1 MDVNTANQSTTDEQM
16 MDILLVLDKEKK
28 TISAVKGVDENG
40 ELQTVPPENN
50 SELLKFDRHG
60 DFFSN
65 FFSNMMNQLKNP
77 TRFNFFKIPKI
88 ELPKI
93 TPIIR
98 DNFDHPTAKNEAEIE
113 RYRVT
118 PETLKQGVT
127 NEQPNQTQQ
136 QVRQPQQEA
145 TAQTPQQP
153 DKSKYV
159 IDPDKVDWDALK
171 NFGLSKEQLEKAK
184 ALEPMLRG
192 YKSPGAFSIAGNY
205 NSAIMKLDA
214 RLSFRHDKDGNVV
227 LAIHGIR
234 QKPGLERPFFGHEF
248 SKEDK
253 ANLLETGNMGRIVN
267 LKNYITGEMI
277 PSFVSVDKVTNELVS
292 MRASSVQIPDEIKG
306 VKLSKE
312 QQQALREGKGVF
324 LENMISNRKNP
335 FSATVQV
342 NADKKSLEFIYPNA
356 KQSQEQGQKQQ
367 QPNNLVTSDGVTI
380 PKSISGIELSRQQQQ
395 DLVDD
400 KTIFVAGLKDKRGVE
415 YDAYIQVNHDKKKL
429 GFYSDNPSF
438 DRSAVQKLAPQAS
451 YYPCNETLRPEFYT
465 PPVWHPRTFGEAPV
479 LLLSQGN
486 YPLKNLHTVL
496 KALPAVLAQY
506 PGAVLRVAGW
516 PPLDKGPLL
525 RPVIDWMF
533 PYQTWCKQLI
543 RRLGLADHVQY
554 TGPLDA
560 AAMRQA
566 YLDAD
571 LFLLPSYSENSPS
584 LGEAML
590 LGLPCVASAAG
601 GIPDMLQSGVQGMLY
616 GAAGDDAALSAA
628 ILQVLALPDHGT
640 ALGTAAQIRARVTHD
655 AAKNTA
661 QMIEIYRKVLQREGT
676 L

>member
-77 TRFNFFKIPKI
+77 TRFNFFRIPKI

-127 NEQPNQTQQ
+127 NGQPNQTQQ
-136 QVRQPQQEA
+136 QVQQPQQEA
-145 TAQTPQQP
+145 TAQAPQQP
-153 DKSKYV
+153 DKSKYI
-159 IDPDKVDWDALK
+159 IDPDKVDWEALK

-234 QKPGLERPFFGHEF
+234 QKPELERPFFGHEF

-267 LKNYITGEMI
+267 LKTI
-277 PSFVSVDKVTNELVS
+277 
-292 MRASSVQIPDEIKG
+292 
-306 VKLSKE
+306 
-312 QQQALREGKGVF
+312 
-324 LENMISNRKNP
+324 
-335 FSATVQV
+335 
-342 NADKKSLEFIYPNA
+342 
-356 KQSQEQGQKQQ
+356 SQEK
-367 QPNNLVTSDGVTI
+367 
-380 PKSISGIELSRQQQQ
+380 
-395 DLVDD
+395 
-400 KTIFVAGLKDKRGVE
+400 
-415 YDAYIQVNHDKKKL
+415 
-429 GFYSDNPSF
+429 
-438 DRSAVQKLAPQAS
+438 
-451 YYPCNETLRPEFYT
+451 
-465 PPVWHPRTFGEAPV
+465 
-479 LLLSQGN
+479 
-486 YPLKNLHTVL
+486 
-496 KALPAVLAQY
+496 
-506 PGAVLRVAGW
+506 
-516 PPLDKGPLL
+516 
-525 RPVIDWMF
+525 
-533 PYQTWCKQLI
+533 
-543 RRLGLADHVQY
+543 
-554 TGPLDA
+554 
-560 AAMRQA
+560 
-566 YLDAD
+566 
-571 LFLLPSYSENSPS
+571 
-584 LGEAML
+584 
-590 LGLPCVASAAG
+590 
-601 GIPDMLQSGVQGMLY
+601 
-616 GAAGDDAALSAA
+616 
-628 ILQVLALPDHGT
+628 
-640 ALGTAAQIRARVTHD
+640 
-655 AAKNTA
+655 
-661 QMIEIYRKVLQREGT
+661 
-676 L
+676 

>member
-50 SELLKFDRHG
+50 DLLKFDRNG

-77 TRFNFFKIPKI
+77 TRFSFFKIPKI

-98 DNFDHPTAKNEAEIE
+98 ENFDHPTPKNEAEIE
-113 RYRVT
+113 RYRVS
-118 PETLKQGVT
+118 PETAKQEAKK
-127 NEQPNQTQQ
+127 EQQQGTQTEPPQAQQPAKEADVATQQ
-136 QVRQPQQEA
+136 N
-145 TAQTPQQP
+145 QP
-153 DKSKYV
+153 DKSKYL
-159 IDPDKVDWDALK
+159 IDPAKVDWEALK

-192 YKSPGAFSIAGNY
+192 YKSPGAFTISGNY

-214 RLSFRHDKDGNVV
+214 RLSFRHDKEGNVV

-234 QKPGLERPFFGHEF
+234 QKPELDRPFFGHEF

-253 ANLLETGNMGRIVN
+253 ANFLEAGNMGRVVN

-292 MRASSVQIPDEIKG
+292 MRATSIQIPDEIKG
-306 VKLSKE
+306 IKQDKE
-312 QQQALREGKGVF
+312 QKQALLEGKGVF
-324 LENMISNRKNP
+324 LENMISNKKNP

-342 NADKKSLEFIYPNA
+342 NADKKSLEFIFP
-356 KQSQEQGQKQQ
+356 KEKLVQEQRQKQTE
-367 QPNNLVTSDGVTI
+367 PDTLVTNDGVKI

-395 DLVDD
+395 DLVND

-438 DRSAVQKLAPQAS
+438 DRSVVKEITPAEKNRTQVAVNSEGKTNEATKKVKEPLAKGQDKPTEKQKTKQEKKEKQEQP
-451 YYPCNETLRPEFYT
+451 
-465 PPVWHPRTFGEAPV
+465 
-479 LLLSQGN
+479 
-486 YPLKNLHTVL
+486 
-496 KALPAVLAQY
+496 
-506 PGAVLRVAGW
+506 
-516 PPLDKGPLL
+516 DKP
-525 RPVIDWMF
+525 
-533 PYQTWCKQLI
+533 KQS
-543 RRLGLADHVQY
+543 RG
-554 TGPLDA
+554 
-560 AAMRQA
+560 
-566 YLDAD
+566 
-571 LFLLPSYSENSPS
+571 
-584 LGEAML
+584 
-590 LGLPCVASAAG
+590 
-601 GIPDMLQSGVQGMLY
+601 
-616 GAAGDDAALSAA
+616 
-628 ILQVLALPDHGT
+628 
-640 ALGTAAQIRARVTHD
+640 
-655 AAKNTA
+655 
-661 QMIEIYRKVLQREGT
+661 RKR
-676 L
+676 

>member
-1 MDVNTANQSTTDEQM
+1 MDVNTASQSTTDEQM

-40 ELQTVPPENN
+40 ELQTVPPEDN

-93 TPIIR
+93 EPIIR
-98 DNFDHPTAKNEAEIE
+98 DNFNHPTPENEAGIE

-118 PETLKQGVT
+118 PETVKQEAKK
-127 NEQPNQTQQ
+127 EQQETQAQ
-136 QVRQPQQEA
+136 QPQQPAKEA
-145 TAQTPQQP
+145 GAMAQTPQQP

-159 IDPDKVDWDALK
+159 IDPDKVDWEALK

-192 YKSPGAFSIAGNY
+192 YKSPGAFTIAGNY

-234 QKPGLERPFFGHEF
+234 QKPELERPFFGHEF

-356 KQSQEQGQKQQ
+356 KQSQEQRQKLEQQ
-367 QPNNLVTSDGVTI
+367 NNLVTSDGVTI
-380 PKSISGIELSRQQQQ
+380 PKSISGIELTRQQQQ
-395 DLVDD
+395 DLVND

-415 YDAYIQVNHDKKKL
+415 YDAYKDSGMEIYARLMQMRKDLALDADKVFTLEDVAAMRRKCMEKRAAYEKQQKEKDNAAKVLPDGADALPGGAAVLSEEAAAMPEAATVLSEEAAAMPEQMKL
-429 GFYSDNPSF
+429 RQDIGEIYDG
-438 DRSAVQKLAPQAS
+438 LAPQDIDTMIFERYS
-451 YYPCNETLRPEFYT
+451 DEQIM
-465 PPVWHPRTFGEAPV
+465 H
-479 LLLSQGN
+479 LLNDVSD
-486 YPLKNLHTVL
+486 
-496 KALPAVLAQY
+496 
-506 PGAVLRVAGW
+506 
-516 PPLDKGPLL
+516 LDKPGNEAVKGMSRDALFDGMK
-525 RPVIDWMF
+525 RDFAMAAAGERVKTHIAREKVAVGNVGGTVVRQDTK
-533 PYQTWCKQLI
+533 QTATEPEEK
-543 RRLGLADHVQY
+543 RTEKAAF
-554 TGPLDA
+554 DA
-560 AAMRQA
+560 AIWRGRNEK
-566 YLDAD
+566 Y
-571 LFLLPSYSENSPS
+571 YS
-584 LGEAML
+584 
-590 LGLPCVASAAG
+590 
-601 GIPDMLQSGVQGMLY
+601 
-616 GAAGDDAALSAA
+616 
-628 ILQVLALPDHGT
+628 
-640 ALGTAAQIRARVTHD
+640 
-655 AAKNTA
+655 
-661 QMIEIYRKVLQREGT
+661 
-676 L
+676 

>member
-93 TPIIR
+93 VPIIR

-127 NEQPNQTQQ
+127 NGQPNQTLQ
-136 QVRQPQQEA
+136 QVQQPQQET
-145 TAQTPQQP
+145 TAQALQQP

-159 IDPDKVDWDALK
+159 IDPDKVDWEALK

-214 RLSFRHDKDGNVV
+214 RLSFRHDKDGKVV

-234 QKPGLERPFFGHEF
+234 QKPELERPFFGHEF

-356 KQSQEQGQKQQ
+356 KQSQEQRQKLEQQ
-367 QPNNLVTSDGVTI
+367 NNLVTSDGVTI
-380 PKSISGIELSRQQQQ
+380 PKSISGIELTRQQQQ
-395 DLVDD
+395 DLVND

-438 DRSAVQKLAPQAS
+438 DRSAVKEITPANKNRTQVAVNSEGKT
-451 YYPCNETLRPEFYT
+451 NEATKKVKE
-465 PPVWHPRTFGEAPV
+465 
-479 LLLSQGN
+479 
-486 YPLKNLHTVL
+486 PLK
-496 KALPAVLAQY
+496 KGQ
-506 PGAVLRVAGW
+506 
-516 PPLDKGPLL
+516 DKPTEKQKTKQ
-525 RPVIDWMF
+525 DKKEKQE
-533 PYQTWCKQLI
+533 QTDKPKQS
-543 RRLGLADHVQY
+543 RG
-554 TGPLDA
+554 
-560 AAMRQA
+560 
-566 YLDAD
+566 
-571 LFLLPSYSENSPS
+571 
-584 LGEAML
+584 
-590 LGLPCVASAAG
+590 
-601 GIPDMLQSGVQGMLY
+601 
-616 GAAGDDAALSAA
+616 
-628 ILQVLALPDHGT
+628 
-640 ALGTAAQIRARVTHD
+640 
-655 AAKNTA
+655 
-661 QMIEIYRKVLQREGT
+661 RKR
-676 L
+676 

>member
-77 TRFNFFKIPKI
+77 TRFNFFRIPKI

-127 NEQPNQTQQ
+127 NGQPNQTQQ
-136 QVRQPQQEA
+136 QVQQPQQEA
-145 TAQTPQQP
+145 TAQAPQQP
-153 DKSKYV
+153 DKSKYI
-159 IDPDKVDWDALK
+159 IDPDKVDWEALK

-234 QKPGLERPFFGHEF
+234 QKPELERPFFGHEF

-277 PSFVSVDKVTNELVS
+277 PSFISVDKVTNELVS

-312 QQQALREGKGVF
+312 QKEALREGKGVF

-356 KQSQEQGQKQQ
+356 KQSQEQRQKQE
-367 QPNNLVTSDGVTI
+367 QPHNLVTSDGVTI
-380 PKSISGIELSRQQQQ
+380 PKSISGIELTRQQQQ
-395 DLVDD
+395 DLVND

-438 DRSAVQKLAPQAS
+438 DRSAVKEITPAS
-451 YYPCNETLRPEFYT
+451 KN
-465 PPVWHPRTFGEAPV
+465 RTQVAVNSEGKTYEV
-479 LLLSQGN
+479 TKKVKE
-486 YPLKNLHTVL
+486 PLK
-496 KALPAVLAQY
+496 KGQ
-506 PGAVLRVAGW
+506 
-516 PPLDKGPLL
+516 DKP
-525 RPVIDWMF
+525 
-533 PYQTWCKQLI
+533 TEKQKTKQDKKEKQEQ
-543 RRLGLADHVQY
+543 ADK
-554 TGPLDA
+554 PK
-560 AAMRQA
+560 
-566 YLDAD
+566 
-571 LFLLPSYSENSPS
+571 
-584 LGEAML
+584 
-590 LGLPCVASAAG
+590 
-601 GIPDMLQSGVQGMLY
+601 QSRG
-616 GAAGDDAALSAA
+616 
-628 ILQVLALPDHGT
+628 
-640 ALGTAAQIRARVTHD
+640 
-655 AAKNTA
+655 
-661 QMIEIYRKVLQREGT
+661 RKR
-676 L
+676 

>member
-50 SELLKFDRHG
+50 DLLKFDRNG

-77 TRFNFFKIPKI
+77 TRFSFFKIPKI

-98 DNFDHPTAKNEAEIE
+98 ENFDHPTQKNEAEIE
-113 RYRVT
+113 RYRVS
-118 PETLKQGVT
+118 PETAKQEVKKEQQQGT
-127 NEQPNQTQQ
+127 QTEQPQTQQ
-136 QVRQPQQEA
+136 PVKEADAATQQN
-145 TAQTPQQP
+145 QP
-153 DKSKYV
+153 DKNKYL
-159 IDPDKVDWDALK
+159 IDPAKVDWEALK

-192 YKSPGAFSIAGNY
+192 YKSPGAFTISGNY

-214 RLSFRHDKDGNVV
+214 RLSFRHDKEGNVV

-234 QKPGLERPFFGHEF
+234 QKPELDRPFFGHEF

-253 ANLLETGNMGRIVN
+253 ANLLETGNMGRVVN

-292 MRASSVQIPDEIKG
+292 MRASSIQIPDEIKG
-306 VKLSKE
+306 IKLNKE
-312 QQQALREGKGVF
+312 QKQALMEGKGVF
-324 LENMISNRKNP
+324 LENMISNKKNP

-342 NADKKSLEFIYPNA
+342 NADKKSLEFIFPKE
-356 KQSQEQGQKQQ
+356 KQVQEQRQKQTE
-367 QPNNLVTSDGVTI
+367 PDTLVTSDGVKI

-395 DLVDD
+395 DLVND

-438 DRSAVQKLAPQAS
+438 DRSAVK
-451 YYPCNETLRPEFYT
+451 EIT
-465 PPVWHPRTFGEAPV
+465 P
-479 LLLSQGN
+479 
-486 YPLKNLHTVL
+486 
-496 KALPAVLAQY
+496 
-506 PGAVLRVAGW
+506 
-516 PPLDKGPLL
+516 
-525 RPVIDWMF
+525 
-533 PYQTWCKQLI
+533 
-543 RRLGLADHVQY
+543 
-554 TGPLDA
+554 
-560 AAMRQA
+560 
-566 YLDAD
+566 
-571 LFLLPSYSENSPS
+571 
-584 LGEAML
+584 
-590 LGLPCVASAAG
+590 
-601 GIPDMLQSGVQGMLY
+601 
-616 GAAGDDAALSAA
+616 
-628 ILQVLALPDHGT
+628 
-640 ALGTAAQIRARVTHD
+640 
-655 AAKNTA
+655 AAKNRTQVA
-661 QMIEIYRKVLQREGT
+661 VNSEGKTNEATKKVKEPLAKGQDKPTEKQKAKQDKKEKQEQPDKPKQSRGRKR
-676 L
+676 

>member
-93 TPIIR
+93 EPIIR
-98 DNFDHPTAKNEAEIE
+98 DNFNHPTPENEAGIE

-118 PETLKQGVT
+118 PETVKQEAKK
-127 NEQPNQTQQ
+127 EQQETQTQQ
-136 QVRQPQQEA
+136 PQQPAKEA
-145 TAQTPQQP
+145 GTMAQAPQQP

-159 IDPDKVDWDALK
+159 IDPDKVDWEALK

-192 YKSPGAFSIAGNY
+192 YKSPGAFTIAGNY

-234 QKPGLERPFFGHEF
+234 QKPELERPFFGHEF

-306 VKLSKE
+306 VKLNKE

-356 KQSQEQGQKQQ
+356 KQSQEQRQKQEQ
-367 QPNNLVTSDGVTI
+367 QNNLVTSDGVTI

-395 DLVDD
+395 DLVND

-438 DRSAVQKLAPQAS
+438 DRSAVKEITPASKNRTQVAVNSEGKTNEATKKVKEPLRKGQDKPTEKQKTKQ
-451 YYPCNETLRPEFYT
+451 
-465 PPVWHPRTFGEAPV
+465 
-479 LLLSQGN
+479 
-486 YPLKNLHTVL
+486 
-496 KALPAVLAQY
+496 
-506 PGAVLRVAGW
+506 
-516 PPLDKGPLL
+516 DKKEKQE
-525 RPVIDWMF
+525 
-533 PYQTWCKQLI
+533 QTDKPKQS
-543 RRLGLADHVQY
+543 RG
-554 TGPLDA
+554 
-560 AAMRQA
+560 
-566 YLDAD
+566 
-571 LFLLPSYSENSPS
+571 
-584 LGEAML
+584 
-590 LGLPCVASAAG
+590 
-601 GIPDMLQSGVQGMLY
+601 
-616 GAAGDDAALSAA
+616 
-628 ILQVLALPDHGT
+628 
-640 ALGTAAQIRARVTHD
+640 
-655 AAKNTA
+655 
-661 QMIEIYRKVLQREGT
+661 RKR
-676 L
+676 

>member
-1 MDVNTANQSTTDEQM
+1 MDVNTASQSTTDEQM

-93 TPIIR
+93 EPIIR
-98 DNFDHPTAKNEAEIE
+98 DNFNHPTPENEAGIE

-118 PETLKQGVT
+118 PETVKQEAKK
-127 NEQPNQTQQ
+127 EQQETQTQQ
-136 QVRQPQQEA
+136 PQPQQPSKETGA
-145 TAQTPQQP
+145 TAQAPQQP

-159 IDPDKVDWDALK
+159 IDPDKVDWEALK

-192 YKSPGAFSIAGNY
+192 YKSPGAFTIAGNY

-214 RLSFRHDKDGNVV
+214 RLSFR
-227 LAIHGIR
+227 
-234 QKPGLERPFFGHEF
+234 QKPELERPFFGHEF

-306 VKLSKE
+306 IKLNKE

-356 KQSQEQGQKQQ
+356 KQEQQ
-367 QPNNLVTSDGVTI
+367 NSLVTSDGVTI

-395 DLVDD
+395 DLVND

-438 DRSAVQKLAPQAS
+438 DRSAVKEITPAS
-451 YYPCNETLRPEFYT
+451 KNRTQVAVNSEGKTNEATKKVKE
-465 PPVWHPRTFGEAPV
+465 
-479 LLLSQGN
+479 
-486 YPLKNLHTVL
+486 PLK
-496 KALPAVLAQY
+496 KGQ
-506 PGAVLRVAGW
+506 
-516 PPLDKGPLL
+516 DKPTEKQKTKQ
-525 RPVIDWMF
+525 DKKEKQE
-533 PYQTWCKQLI
+533 QTDKPKQN
-543 RRLGLADHVQY
+543 RG
-554 TGPLDA
+554 
-560 AAMRQA
+560 
-566 YLDAD
+566 
-571 LFLLPSYSENSPS
+571 
-584 LGEAML
+584 
-590 LGLPCVASAAG
+590 
-601 GIPDMLQSGVQGMLY
+601 
-616 GAAGDDAALSAA
+616 
-628 ILQVLALPDHGT
+628 
-640 ALGTAAQIRARVTHD
+640 
-655 AAKNTA
+655 
-661 QMIEIYRKVLQREGT
+661 RKR
-676 L
+676 

>member
-1 MDVNTANQSTTDEQM
+1 MDVNTASQSTTDEEM
-16 MDILLVLDKEKK
+16 MDILLVLYKEKK

-77 TRFNFFKIPKI
+77 TRFNFFKIPKL

-93 TPIIR
+93 EPIIR
-98 DNFDHPTAKNEAEIE
+98 DNFNNPTPENEAGIE

-118 PETLKQGVT
+118 PETVKQEAKK
-127 NEQPNQTQQ
+127 EQ
-136 QVRQPQQEA
+136 QPAKETGA
-145 TAQTPQQP
+145 TAQAPQQP
-153 DKSKYV
+153 DKSKYY
-159 IDPDKVDWDALK
+159 IDPDKVDWEALK

-192 YKSPGAFSIAGNY
+192 YKSPGAFTISGNY
-205 NSAIMKLDA
+205 NSAIMKMDA

-234 QKPGLERPFFGHEF
+234 QKPELERPFFGHEF

-306 VKLSKE
+306 VKLNKE
-312 QQQALREGKGVF
+312 QQQALREGKGIF

-356 KQSQEQGQKQQ
+356 KQSQEQRQKQEQ
-367 QPNNLVTSDGVTI
+367 QNNLVTSDGV
-380 PKSISGIELSRQQQQ
+380 
-395 DLVDD
+395 
-400 KTIFVAGLKDKRGVE
+400 TIFVAGLKDKRGVE

-438 DRSAVQKLAPQAS
+438 DRSAVKEITPAS
-451 YYPCNETLRPEFYT
+451 KN
-465 PPVWHPRTFGEAPV
+465 RTQVAVNSEGKTYEV
-479 LLLSQGN
+479 TKKVKE
-486 YPLKNLHTVL
+486 PLK
-496 KALPAVLAQY
+496 KGQ
-506 PGAVLRVAGW
+506 
-516 PPLDKGPLL
+516 DKPTEKQKTKQ
-525 RPVIDWMF
+525 DKKEKQE
-533 PYQTWCKQLI
+533 QTDKPKQS
-543 RRLGLADHVQY
+543 RG
-554 TGPLDA
+554 
-560 AAMRQA
+560 
-566 YLDAD
+566 
-571 LFLLPSYSENSPS
+571 
-584 LGEAML
+584 
-590 LGLPCVASAAG
+590 
-601 GIPDMLQSGVQGMLY
+601 
-616 GAAGDDAALSAA
+616 
-628 ILQVLALPDHGT
+628 
-640 ALGTAAQIRARVTHD
+640 
-655 AAKNTA
+655 
-661 QMIEIYRKVLQREGT
+661 RKR
-676 L
+676 

>member
-1 MDVNTANQSTTDEQM
+1 MNVNTANHSTTDEQM

-93 TPIIR
+93 EPIIR
-98 DNFDHPTAKNEAEIE
+98 DNFNNPTPENEADIE

-118 PETLKQGVT
+118 PETVKQET
-127 NEQPNQTQQ
+127 KKEQQENQQ
-136 QVRQPQQEA
+136 QGA
-145 TAQTPQQP
+145 TAQAPQQP
-153 DKSKYV
+153 DKSKYY
-159 IDPDKVDWDALK
+159 IDPDKVDWEALK

-192 YKSPGAFSIAGNY
+192 YKSPGAFTIAGNY

-214 RLSFRHDKDGNVV
+214 RLSFRHDKEGNVV

-234 QKPGLERPFFGHEF
+234 QKPELERPFFGHEF

-306 VKLSKE
+306 VKLNKE
-312 QQQALREGKGVF
+312 QKEALREGKGVF

-335 FSATVQV
+335 LSAIVQV

-356 KQSQEQGQKQQ
+356 KQSQEQGQKQTQ
-367 QPNNLVTSDGVTI
+367 QNSLVTSDGVTI

-395 DLVDD
+395 DLVND
-400 KTIFVAGLKDKRGVE
+400 KTIFVAGLKDRRGVE

-438 DRSAVQKLAPQAS
+438 DRSAVKEITPAS
-451 YYPCNETLRPEFYT
+451 KNRTQVAVNSEGKTNEATKKVKE
-465 PPVWHPRTFGEAPV
+465 
-479 LLLSQGN
+479 
-486 YPLKNLHTVL
+486 PLK
-496 KALPAVLAQY
+496 KGQ
-506 PGAVLRVAGW
+506 
-516 PPLDKGPLL
+516 DKPTEKQKTKQ
-525 RPVIDWMF
+525 DKKEKQE
-533 PYQTWCKQLI
+533 QTDKPKQS
-543 RRLGLADHVQY
+543 RG
-554 TGPLDA
+554 
-560 AAMRQA
+560 
-566 YLDAD
+566 
-571 LFLLPSYSENSPS
+571 
-584 LGEAML
+584 
-590 LGLPCVASAAG
+590 
-601 GIPDMLQSGVQGMLY
+601 
-616 GAAGDDAALSAA
+616 
-628 ILQVLALPDHGT
+628 
-640 ALGTAAQIRARVTHD
+640 
-655 AAKNTA
+655 
-661 QMIEIYRKVLQREGT
+661 RKR
-676 L
+676 

>member
-1 MDVNTANQSTTDEQM
+1 MDVNTASQSTTDEQM

-93 TPIIR
+93 EPIIR
-98 DNFDHPTAKNEAEIE
+98 DNFNHPTPENEAGIE

-118 PETLKQGVT
+118 PETVKQEAKK
-127 NEQPNQTQQ
+127 EQQETQTQQ
-136 QVRQPQQEA
+136 PQQPAKETGA
-145 TAQTPQQP
+145 TAQAPQQP

-159 IDPDKVDWDALK
+159 IDPDKVDWEALK

-192 YKSPGAFSIAGNY
+192 YKSPGAFTIAGNY

-234 QKPGLERPFFGHEF
+234 QKPELERPFFGHEF

-306 VKLSKE
+306 VKLNKE
-312 QQQALREGKGVF
+312 QQQTLREGKEVF

-356 KQSQEQGQKQQ
+356 KQSQEQGQKQTQ
-367 QPNNLVTSDGVTI
+367 QNSLVTSDGVTI

-395 DLVDD
+395 DLVND

-438 DRSAVQKLAPQAS
+438 DRSAVKEITPAS
-451 YYPCNETLRPEFYT
+451 KNRTQVAVNSEGKTNEATKKVKE
-465 PPVWHPRTFGEAPV
+465 
-479 LLLSQGN
+479 
-486 YPLKNLHTVL
+486 PLK
-496 KALPAVLAQY
+496 KGQ
-506 PGAVLRVAGW
+506 
-516 PPLDKGPLL
+516 DKPTEKQKTKQ
-525 RPVIDWMF
+525 DKKEKQE
-533 PYQTWCKQLI
+533 QTDIPKQS
-543 RRLGLADHVQY
+543 RG
-554 TGPLDA
+554 
-560 AAMRQA
+560 
-566 YLDAD
+566 
-571 LFLLPSYSENSPS
+571 
-584 LGEAML
+584 
-590 LGLPCVASAAG
+590 
-601 GIPDMLQSGVQGMLY
+601 
-616 GAAGDDAALSAA
+616 
-628 ILQVLALPDHGT
+628 
-640 ALGTAAQIRARVTHD
+640 
-655 AAKNTA
+655 
-661 QMIEIYRKVLQREGT
+661 RKR
-676 L
+676 

>member
-1 MDVNTANQSTTDEQM
+1 MNVNTANHSTTDEQM

-28 TISAVKGVDENG
+28 TISAVKGVDESG

-50 SELLKFDRHG
+50 SEILKFDRHG

-93 TPIIR
+93 EPIIR
-98 DNFDHPTAKNEAEIE
+98 DNFNNPTPENEADIE

-118 PETLKQGVT
+118 PETVKQET
-127 NEQPNQTQQ
+127 KKEQQENQQ
-136 QVRQPQQEA
+136 QGA
-145 TAQTPQQP
+145 TAQAPQQP
-153 DKSKYV
+153 DKSKYY
-159 IDPDKVDWDALK
+159 IDPDKVDWEALK

-192 YKSPGAFSIAGNY
+192 YKSPGAFTIAGNY

-214 RLSFRHDKDGNVV
+214 RLSFRHDKEGNVV

-234 QKPGLERPFFGHEF
+234 QKPELERPFFGHEF

-306 VKLSKE
+306 VKLNKE
-312 QQQALREGKGVF
+312 QKEALREGKGVF

-335 FSATVQV
+335 LSAIVQV

-356 KQSQEQGQKQQ
+356 KQSQEQGQKQTQ
-367 QPNNLVTSDGVTI
+367 QNSLVTSDGVTI

-395 DLVDD
+395 DLVND
-400 KTIFVAGLKDKRGVE
+400 KTIFVAGLKDRRGVE

-438 DRSAVQKLAPQAS
+438 DRSAMKEITPAS
-451 YYPCNETLRPEFYT
+451 KN
-465 PPVWHPRTFGEAPV
+465 RTQVAVNSEGKTYEATKKV
-479 LLLSQGN
+479 KE
-486 YPLKNLHTVL
+486 PLK
-496 KALPAVLAQY
+496 KGQ
-506 PGAVLRVAGW
+506 
-516 PPLDKGPLL
+516 DKP
-525 RPVIDWMF
+525 
-533 PYQTWCKQLI
+533 TEKQKTKQ
-543 RRLGLADHVQY
+543 DKKEKQEQMNN
-554 TGPLDA
+554 PK
-560 AAMRQA
+560 
-566 YLDAD
+566 
-571 LFLLPSYSENSPS
+571 
-584 LGEAML
+584 
-590 LGLPCVASAAG
+590 
-601 GIPDMLQSGVQGMLY
+601 QSRG
-616 GAAGDDAALSAA
+616 
-628 ILQVLALPDHGT
+628 
-640 ALGTAAQIRARVTHD
+640 
-655 AAKNTA
+655 
-661 QMIEIYRKVLQREGT
+661 RKR
-676 L
+676 

>member
-1 MDVNTANQSTTDEQM
+1 MNVNTANHSTTDEQM

-28 TISAVKGVDENG
+28 TISAVKGVDESG

-50 SELLKFDRHG
+50 SEILKFDRHG

-93 TPIIR
+93 EPIIR
-98 DNFDHPTAKNEAEIE
+98 DNFNNPTPENEADIE

-118 PETLKQGVT
+118 PETVKQET
-127 NEQPNQTQQ
+127 KKEQQENQQ
-136 QVRQPQQEA
+136 QGA
-145 TAQTPQQP
+145 TAQAPQQP
-153 DKSKYV
+153 DKSKYY
-159 IDPDKVDWDALK
+159 IDPDKVDWEALK

-192 YKSPGAFSIAGNY
+192 YKSPGAFTIAGNY

-214 RLSFRHDKDGNVV
+214 RLSFRHDKEGNVV

-234 QKPGLERPFFGHEF
+234 QKPELERPFFGHEF

-306 VKLSKE
+306 VKLNKE
-312 QQQALREGKGVF
+312 QKEALREGKGVF

-335 FSATVQV
+335 LSAIVQV

-356 KQSQEQGQKQQ
+356 KQSQEQGQKQTQ
-367 QPNNLVTSDGVTI
+367 QNSLVTSDGVTI
-380 PKSISGIELSRQQQQ
+380 SKSISGIELSRQQQQ
-395 DLVDD
+395 DLVND
-400 KTIFVAGLKDKRGVE
+400 KTIFVAGLKDRRGVE

-438 DRSAVQKLAPQAS
+438 DRSAVKEITPAS
-451 YYPCNETLRPEFYT
+451 KNRTQVAVNSEGKTNEATKKVKE
-465 PPVWHPRTFGEAPV
+465 
-479 LLLSQGN
+479 
-486 YPLKNLHTVL
+486 PLK
-496 KALPAVLAQY
+496 KGQ
-506 PGAVLRVAGW
+506 
-516 PPLDKGPLL
+516 DKPTEKQKTKQ
-525 RPVIDWMF
+525 DKKEKQE
-533 PYQTWCKQLI
+533 QTDKPKQS
-543 RRLGLADHVQY
+543 RG
-554 TGPLDA
+554 
-560 AAMRQA
+560 
-566 YLDAD
+566 
-571 LFLLPSYSENSPS
+571 
-584 LGEAML
+584 
-590 LGLPCVASAAG
+590 
-601 GIPDMLQSGVQGMLY
+601 
-616 GAAGDDAALSAA
+616 
-628 ILQVLALPDHGT
+628 
-640 ALGTAAQIRARVTHD
+640 
-655 AAKNTA
+655 
-661 QMIEIYRKVLQREGT
+661 RKR
-676 L
+676 

>member
-77 TRFNFFKIPKI
+77 TRFNFFKIPKL

-93 TPIIR
+93 EPIIR
-98 DNFDHPTAKNEAEIE
+98 DNFNNPTPENEAGIE

-118 PETLKQGVT
+118 PETVKQEAKKGQQET
-127 NEQPNQTQQ
+127 QTQQ
-136 QVRQPQQEA
+136 PQQPAKETGA
-145 TAQTPQQP
+145 TEQAPQQP
-153 DKSKYV
+153 DKSKYL
-159 IDPDKVDWDALK
+159 IDPDKVDWEALK
-171 NFGLSKEQLEKAK
+171 NFGLSKKQLEKAK

-192 YKSPGAFSIAGNY
+192 YKSPGAFTIAGNY

-234 QKPGLERPFFGHEF
+234 QKPELERPFFGHEF

-306 VKLSKE
+306 VKLNKE
-312 QQQALREGKGVF
+312 QKEALREGKGVF

-342 NADKKSLEFIYPNA
+342 NADKKSLEFIYLNA
-356 KQSQEQGQKQQ
+356 KQSQEQRQKQ
-367 QPNNLVTSDGVTI
+367 
-380 PKSISGIELSRQQQQ
+380 EQQQQ
-395 DLVDD
+395 DLVND

-438 DRSAVQKLAPQAS
+438 DRSAIKEITPAS
-451 YYPCNETLRPEFYT
+451 KNRTQVAVNSEGKTNEATKKVKE
-465 PPVWHPRTFGEAPV
+465 
-479 LLLSQGN
+479 
-486 YPLKNLHTVL
+486 PLK
-496 KALPAVLAQY
+496 KGQ
-506 PGAVLRVAGW
+506 
-516 PPLDKGPLL
+516 DKPTEKQKTKQ
-525 RPVIDWMF
+525 DKKEKQE
-533 PYQTWCKQLI
+533 QTDKPKQS
-543 RRLGLADHVQY
+543 RG
-554 TGPLDA
+554 
-560 AAMRQA
+560 
-566 YLDAD
+566 
-571 LFLLPSYSENSPS
+571 
-584 LGEAML
+584 
-590 LGLPCVASAAG
+590 
-601 GIPDMLQSGVQGMLY
+601 
-616 GAAGDDAALSAA
+616 
-628 ILQVLALPDHGT
+628 
-640 ALGTAAQIRARVTHD
+640 
-655 AAKNTA
+655 
-661 QMIEIYRKVLQREGT
+661 RKR
-676 L
+676 

>member
-1 MDVNTANQSTTDEQM
+1 MDVNTANKSTTDEQM

-77 TRFNFFKIPKI
+77 TRFNFFKIPKL

-93 TPIIR
+93 EPIIR
-98 DNFDHPTAKNEAEIE
+98 DNFNNPTPENEAGIE

-118 PETLKQGVT
+118 PEIVKQEVKK
-127 NEQPNQTQQ
+127 E
-136 QVRQPQQEA
+136 QQEPQNGQLPA
-145 TAQTPQQP
+145 KEAGTTAQAPQQP

-159 IDPDKVDWDALK
+159 IDPDKVDWEALK

-192 YKSPGAFSIAGNY
+192 YKSPGAFTISGNY
-205 NSAIMKLDA
+205 NSAIMKMDA
-214 RLSFRHDKDGNVV
+214 RLSFRHDKDRNVV

-234 QKPGLERPFFGHEF
+234 QKPELERPFFGHEF

-356 KQSQEQGQKQQ
+356 NQSQEQRQKQEQ
-367 QPNNLVTSDGVTI
+367 ENNLVTSDGVTI

-395 DLVDD
+395 DLVND

-438 DRSAVQKLAPQAS
+438 DRSAVKEITPAS
-451 YYPCNETLRPEFYT
+451 KNRTQVAVNSEGKTNEATKKVKE
-465 PPVWHPRTFGEAPV
+465 
-479 LLLSQGN
+479 
-486 YPLKNLHTVL
+486 PLK
-496 KALPAVLAQY
+496 KGQ
-506 PGAVLRVAGW
+506 
-516 PPLDKGPLL
+516 DKPTEKQKTKQ
-525 RPVIDWMF
+525 DKKEKQE
-533 PYQTWCKQLI
+533 QTDKPKQS
-543 RRLGLADHVQY
+543 RG
-554 TGPLDA
+554 
-560 AAMRQA
+560 
-566 YLDAD
+566 
-571 LFLLPSYSENSPS
+571 
-584 LGEAML
+584 
-590 LGLPCVASAAG
+590 
-601 GIPDMLQSGVQGMLY
+601 
-616 GAAGDDAALSAA
+616 
-628 ILQVLALPDHGT
+628 
-640 ALGTAAQIRARVTHD
+640 
-655 AAKNTA
+655 
-661 QMIEIYRKVLQREGT
+661 RKR
-676 L
+676 